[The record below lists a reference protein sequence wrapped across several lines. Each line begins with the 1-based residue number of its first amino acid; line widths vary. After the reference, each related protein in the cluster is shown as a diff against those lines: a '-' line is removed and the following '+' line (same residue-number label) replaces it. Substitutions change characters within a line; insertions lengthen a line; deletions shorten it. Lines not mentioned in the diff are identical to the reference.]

1 MSRND
6 RTPQRR
12 RRIALGLGTAAGAS
26 LAAALISMG
35 TAHAIVGEVPDPF
48 EDVLGAT
55 NGAPI
60 DTFVNTLDPT
70 FAVNLDV
77 LYDQISTAD
86 ADPFE
91 DTLGATTGAPIDT
104 LLGPQITGL
113 LDPFVDQISATD
125 AAPFTDLLGA
135 TAGAPIDALLGAT
148 LGANLDPIADLFLPA
163 I

>member
-1 MSRND
+1 MICND

-26 LAAALISMG
+26 LAAAFISMG
-35 TAHAIVGEVPDPF
+35 TAHAIIGGDSDPF
-48 EDVLGAT
+48 EDVLGAA

-60 DTFVNTLDPT
+60 DTFANTLDPT

-77 LYDQISTAD
+77 LYDGFSTTD
-86 ADPFE
+86 ADPFA
-91 DTLGATTGAPIDT
+91 DMLGATGAPIDS
-104 LLGPQITGL
+104 LLGAQVGGI
-113 LDPFVDQISATD
+113 LDLFVDQISATD

-135 TAGAPIDALLGAT
+135 TAGAPIDTLLGAM
-148 LGANLDPIADLFLPA
+148 LGADLDPIADLFLPA

>member
-6 RTPQRR
+6 RTPQR

-26 LAAALISMG
+26 LAAAFISMG
-35 TAHAIVGEVPDPF
+35 TAHAITAGSDPF

-77 LYDQISTAD
+77 LYDGFSTTD
-86 ADPFE
+86 ADPFA
-91 DTLGATTGAPIDT
+91 DMLGATGAPLDS
-104 LLGPQITGL
+104 LLGAQFGGI
-113 LDPFVDQISATD
+113 LDLFVDQISPADAT
-125 AAPFTDLLGA
+125 PFTDLLGA
-135 TAGAPIDALLGAT
+135 TAGAPIDTLLGAT
-148 LGANLDPIADLFLPA
+148 LGADLDPFVDLFLPT